1 MEWHRSDFFHK
12 RFLGQKLGQLV
23 VGTDSFEKDEMKS
36 RKALIIQDHKKGLKR
51 NYFFL
56 KVHREKKNYISLLQ
70 LKSC

>member
-36 RKALIIQDHKKGLKR
+36 RKTLIIQDHKKGLKR

-56 KVHREKKNYISLLQ
+56 KVH
-70 LKSC
+70 